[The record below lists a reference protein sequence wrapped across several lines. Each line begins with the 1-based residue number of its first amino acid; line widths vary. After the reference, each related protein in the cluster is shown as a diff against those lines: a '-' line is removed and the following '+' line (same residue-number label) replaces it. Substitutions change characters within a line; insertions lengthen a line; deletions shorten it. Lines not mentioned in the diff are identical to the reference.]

1 LDVGDD
7 AKPPLQGGSLGAT
20 PQGNPLNIDPLLETT
35 PPPGKPRDTFGIG
48 TAPEYEELGSPQLGQ
63 TLIVYHPFAG
73 HPPEIVNTANLT
85 WTREFDLPPPSEE
98 PWAPFKT
105 RADFEQAELF
115 LHHNCTD
122 SMIND
127 QLQLN
132 QRSSPTTHT
141 MKNAHQMHK
150 ILAEASQHQDTSSVC
165 FSHLL

>member
-85 WTREFDLPPPSEE
+85 WTREFDLPPHQKSHGPHS
-98 PWAPFKT
+98 K
-105 RADFEQAELF
+105 LV
-115 LHHNCTD
+115 L
-122 SMIND
+122 I
-127 QLQLN
+127 LN
-132 QRSSPTTHT
+132 RLNSSFITTAQT
-141 MKNAHQMHK
+141 P
-150 ILAEASQHQDTSSVC
+150 
-165 FSHLL
+165 